1 MTEAMISDL
10 IEQSSFGTDG
20 ARALRRTATDTTETT
35 GTPPV
40 KAGQQDITTDLAI
53 VVDAAVAGDRA
64 ATERLLA
71 LVQPLVLRY
80 CRARIGSQERSYA
93 VADDVAQEVCL
104 AVFTSLSTYVDHGRP
119 FLAFV
124 YGVAA
129 HKVADL
135 HRATGRNRT
144 DPIAD
149 PPEDPTNDAGPE
161 QRLLRSELSSQ
172 LADLM
177 HVLTASQREIL
188 TLRISVGLSAAETAE
203 AVGST
208 PGAVRVAEHR
218 ALAHLRAAAA
228 RLDLV

>member
-20 ARALRRTATDTTETT
+20 ARALRRTATDTAQTT
-35 GTPPV
+35 STPPGS
-40 KAGQQDITTDLAI
+40 AERDTTTDLAI
-53 VVDAAVAGDRA
+53 VIDAAVAGDRA
-64 ATERLLA
+64 ATDRLLV

-80 CRARIGSQERSYA
+80 CRARIGRQERSYA
-93 VADDVAQEVCL
+93 AADDVAQEVCL
-104 AVFTSLSTYVDHGRP
+104 AVFTSLSTYVDQGRP

-129 HKVADL
+129 HKVADA
-135 HRATGRNRT
+135 HRAAGRNRI

-149 PPEDPTNDAGPE
+149 LPEEPTNDAGPE
-161 QRLLRSELSSQ
+161 QRLLSSELSSH

-177 HVLTASQREIL
+177 QVLTASQREIL
-188 TLRISVGLSAAETAE
+188 TLRIFVGLSVAETAE

>member
-20 ARALRRTATDTTETT
+20 ARALRRTATDTTSI
-35 GTPPV
+35 PPGS
-40 KAGQQDITTDLAI
+40 AEQRDITTDLAI

-64 ATERLLA
+64 ATDRLLA

-80 CRARIGSQERSYA
+80 CRARIGRQERSYA
-93 VADDVAQEVCL
+93 AAADVAHEVCL
-104 AVFTSLSTYVDHGRP
+104 AVFTSLSTYVDQGRP

-149 PPEDPTNDAGPE
+149 PPEEPTNDAGPE

-218 ALAHLRAAAA
+218 ALAHLRAAAT